1 MLSDLLMHWL
11 INEQGRS
18 WKSEKI
24 SPTFHFY
31 LVTERSYGLENKYVI
46 NSSHGLIWIGLW
58 SFEKVYIL
66 HFLGPTPVT
75 VFVCRNNWGCRGH
88 VLIKYFKRTLS
99 FTWVGYHDGEQN
111 QQFTVFYVAFISF
124 IIFGRNPQNP
134 IKTVILPNSSML

>member
-58 SFEKVYIL
+58 SFERSIYYI
-66 HFLGPTPVT
+66 FGPNACHCVCMSEQLRLSRSCSNQ
-75 VFVCRNNWGCRGH
+75 VFQAN
-88 VLIKYFKRTLS
+88 
-99 FTWVGYHDGEQN
+99 
-111 QQFTVFYVAFISF
+111 AFIHVSGVPRWGTKSTIYSVLCCF
-124 IIFGRNPQNP
+124 YLLYYIWKKPP
-134 IKTVILPNSSML
+134 KPD

>member
-58 SFEKVYIL
+58 SFERSIYYT
-66 HFLGPTPVT
+66 FVT
-75 VFVCRNNWGCRGH
+75 VFVCRNNWGCCGH

-111 QQFTVFYVAFISF
+111 QQFTVFHVAFITF

>member
-58 SFEKVYIL
+58 SFERSIYYTFWAQRLSLCLYVGTIEAVAVMFYNQ
-66 HFLGPTPVT
+66 
-75 VFVCRNNWGCRGH
+75 VFQAN
-88 VLIKYFKRTLS
+88 
-99 FTWVGYHDGEQN
+99 
-111 QQFTVFYVAFISF
+111 AFIHVSGVPRWGTKSTIYSVLCCF
-124 IIFGRNPQNP
+124 YLLYYIWKKPP
-134 IKTVILPNSSML
+134 KPD

>member
-1 MLSDLLMHWL
+1 MLSDLLMRWL

-31 LVTERSYGLENKYVI
+31 LVTERSYGLENKFPWFEM
-46 NSSHGLIWIGLW
+46 NRSLIIW
-58 SFEKVYIL
+58 KVYML

-124 IIFGRNPQNP
+124 IIYGRNPQNP